1 MKTDATAAPS
11 NVPGH
16 SGLSGRS
23 LRTKKVASGH
33 CEEIDPEIVRT
44 IPEEELTDNQ
54 MEISYEILRSF
65 YGED

>member
-1 MKTDATAAPS
+1 MAAPG

-23 LRTKKVASGH
+23 LRAKKVASGY

-54 MEISYEILRSF
+54 LEMSSGILRSSD
-65 YGED
+65 GKD